1 MELLPSLRPPS
12 LKGKVAAPLKKL
24 RFWRFVV
31 KIVYFCDK
39 IVCKMNSQTIESK
52 MLKCIKKCG
61 RGKLI
66 FSSDF
71 VRFGEQKTVNKVLER
86 MAKEGTILRISRGI
100 YYYPK
105 IDKKLGLGVLYPTLE
120 AIAEGV
126 AKRDKARIVPTGLYA
141 LNRLGFSTQIPMNI
155 QYLTDGSNRKLT
167 LYNGATIEFKHTAPK
182 NLAFNSQ
189 LAMLLTFAFKSLGK
203 DNVTDEILAH
213 TKELLTKDKSQSVKQ
228 DYKLMPAWV
237 SSIIKSLYEK

>member
-1 MELLPSLRPPS
+1 MSTQS
-12 LKGKVAAPLKKL
+12 
-24 RFWRFVV
+24 
-31 KIVYFCDK
+31 
-39 IVCKMNSQTIESK
+39 IEKQILES
-52 MLKCIKKCG
+52 IKKCG
-61 RGKLI
+61 RGKLV

-71 VRFGEQKTVNKVLER
+71 VRFGEQKSISKALER
-86 MAKEGTILRISRGI
+86 MTDEGTLLRISRGV

-105 IDKKLGLGVLYPTLE
+105 IDKKLGLGILYPTLE
-120 AIAEGV
+120 TIAEGI

-203 DNVTDEILAH
+203 DNITDDVLSH
-213 TKELLTKDKSQSVKQ
+213 TKELLAKDINKTVKQ

-237 SSIIKSLYEK
+237 SSIIKSLYEE

>member
-1 MELLPSLRPPS
+1 MNIQSIEN
-12 LKGKVAAPLKKL
+12 
-24 RFWRFVV
+24 
-31 KIVYFCDK
+31 KIL
-39 IVCKMNSQTIESK
+39 NN
-52 MLKCIKKCG
+52 IKKCG
-61 RGKLI
+61 RGNAF

-71 VRFGEQKTVNKVLER
+71 VRFGEQKAVNKALER
-86 MAKEGTILRISRGI
+86 LAKEGVLIRISRGL

-120 AIAEGV
+120 TIAESI

-141 LNRLGFSTQIPMNI
+141 LNRLGFSSQIPMNI

-189 LAMLLTFAFKSLGK
+189 LAMLITFAFRSLGK
-203 DNVTDEILAH
+203 ENITEEILVH
-213 TKELLTKDKSQSVKQ
+213 TKELLAKDKSQTVKQ

-237 SSIIKSLYEK
+237 SSIIKSLYEE

>member
-1 MELLPSLRPPS
+1 MSVQS
-12 LKGKVAAPLKKL
+12 
-24 RFWRFVV
+24 
-31 KIVYFCDK
+31 
-39 IVCKMNSQTIESK
+39 IEKQILESV
-52 MLKCIKKCG
+52 KKCG
-61 RGKLI
+61 RGKLV

-71 VRFGEQKTVNKVLER
+71 VRFGEQKSISKALER
-86 MAKEGTILRISRGI
+86 MTDEGTLLRISRGV

-120 AIAEGV
+120 TIAEGI

-167 LYNGATIEFKHTAPK
+167 LYNSATIEFKHTAPK

-189 LAMLLTFAFKSLGK
+189 LAMLLTFAFKTLGK
-203 DNVTDEILAH
+203 DNITDDVLSH
-213 TKELLTKDKSQSVKQ
+213 TKELLAKDINKTVKQ

-237 SSIIKSLYEK
+237 SSIIKSLYEE

>member
-1 MELLPSLRPPS
+1 MDIQSIEN
-12 LKGKVAAPLKKL
+12 
-24 RFWRFVV
+24 
-31 KIVYFCDK
+31 KIL
-39 IVCKMNSQTIESK
+39 NN
-52 MLKCIKKCG
+52 IKKCG
-61 RGKLI
+61 RGNAI

-71 VRFGEQKTVNKVLER
+71 VRFGEQKTVNKALER
-86 MAKEGTILRISRGI
+86 LAKEGVLIRISRGF

-105 IDKKLGLGVLYPTLE
+105 IDRKLGLGVLYPTLE
-120 AIAEGV
+120 TIAESI

-141 LNRLGFSTQIPMNI
+141 LNRLGFSTQTPMNI

-189 LAMLLTFAFKSLGK
+189 LAMLITFAFRSLGK
-203 DNVTDEILAH
+203 ENITEEILAH
-213 TKELLTKDKSQSVKQ
+213 TKELLAKDKSQTVKQ

-237 SSIIKSLYEK
+237 SSIIKSLYEE

>member
-1 MELLPSLRPPS
+1 MQSIEN
-12 LKGKVAAPLKKL
+12 
-24 RFWRFVV
+24 
-31 KIVYFCDK
+31 KIL
-39 IVCKMNSQTIESK
+39 NN
-52 MLKCIKKCG
+52 IKKCG
-61 RGKLI
+61 RGNAI

-71 VRFGEQKTVNKVLER
+71 VRFGEQKTVNKALER
-86 MAKEGTILRISRGI
+86 LAKEGVLIRISRGF

-105 IDKKLGLGVLYPTLE
+105 IDRKLGLGVLYPTLE
-120 AIAEGV
+120 TIAESI

-189 LAMLLTFAFKSLGK
+189 LAMLITFAFRSLGK
-203 DNVTDEILAH
+203 ENITEEILAH
-213 TKELLTKDKSQSVKQ
+213 TKELLAKDKSQTVKQ

>member
-1 MELLPSLRPPS
+1 M
-12 LKGKVAAPLKKL
+12 
-24 RFWRFVV
+24 
-31 KIVYFCDK
+31 YFCDK
-39 IVCKMNSQTIESK
+39 ITHDMDIQSIENK
-52 MLKCIKKCG
+52 ILNNIKKCG
-61 RGKLI
+61 RGNAI

-71 VRFGEQKTVNKVLER
+71 VRFGEQKTVNKALER
-86 MAKEGTILRISRGI
+86 LAKEGVLIRISRGC

-105 IDKKLGLGVLYPTLE
+105 IDRRLGLGVLYPTLE
-120 AIAEGV
+120 TIAESI

-189 LAMLLTFAFKSLGK
+189 LAMLITFAFRSLGK
-203 DNVTDEILAH
+203 ENITEEILAH
-213 TKELLTKDKSQSVKQ
+213 TKELLAKDKSQTVKQ

-237 SSIIKSLYEK
+237 SSIIKSLYEE

>member
-1 MELLPSLRPPS
+1 MDIQSIEN
-12 LKGKVAAPLKKL
+12 
-24 RFWRFVV
+24 
-31 KIVYFCDK
+31 KIL
-39 IVCKMNSQTIESK
+39 NN
-52 MLKCIKKCG
+52 IKKCG
-61 RGKLI
+61 RGNAI

-71 VRFGEQKTVNKVLER
+71 VRFGEQKTVNKALER
-86 MAKEGTILRISRGI
+86 LAKEGVLIRISRGF

-105 IDKKLGLGVLYPTLE
+105 IDRKLGLGVLYPPLE
-120 AIAEGV
+120 TIAESI

-189 LAMLLTFAFKSLGK
+189 LAMLITFAFRSLGK
-203 DNVTDEILAH
+203 ENITEEILAH
-213 TKELLTKDKSQSVKQ
+213 TKELLAKDKSQTVKQ

-237 SSIIKSLYEK
+237 SSIIKSLYEE

>member
-1 MELLPSLRPPS
+1 MNIQSIEN
-12 LKGKVAAPLKKL
+12 
-24 RFWRFVV
+24 
-31 KIVYFCDK
+31 KIL
-39 IVCKMNSQTIESK
+39 NS
-52 MLKCIKKCG
+52 IKKCG
-61 RGKLI
+61 RGNAF

-71 VRFGEQKTVNKVLER
+71 VRFGEQKAVNKALER
-86 MAKEGTILRISRGI
+86 LAKEGVLIRISRGL

-120 AIAEGV
+120 TIAESI

-141 LNRLGFSTQIPMNI
+141 LNRLGFSSQIPMNI

-189 LAMLLTFAFKSLGK
+189 LAMLITFAFRSLGK
-203 DNVTDEILAH
+203 ENITEEILVH
-213 TKELLTKDKSQSVKQ
+213 TKELLAKDKSQTVKQ

-237 SSIIKSLYEK
+237 SSIIKSLYEE

>member
-1 MELLPSLRPPS
+1 M
-12 LKGKVAAPLKKL
+12 
-24 RFWRFVV
+24 
-31 KIVYFCDK
+31 YFCDK
-39 IVCKMNSQTIESK
+39 ITHDMDIQSIENK
-52 MLKCIKKCG
+52 ILNNIKKCG
-61 RGKLI
+61 RGNAI

-71 VRFGEQKTVNKVLER
+71 VRFGEQKTVNKALER
-86 MAKEGTILRISRGI
+86 LAKEGVLIRISRGF

-105 IDKKLGLGVLYPTLE
+105 IDRRLGLGVLYPTLE
-120 AIAEGV
+120 TIAESI

-189 LAMLLTFAFKSLGK
+189 LAMLITFAFRSLGK
-203 DNVTDEILAH
+203 ENITEEILAH
-213 TKELLTKDKSQSVKQ
+213 TKELLAKDKSQTVKQ

-237 SSIIKSLYEK
+237 SSIIKSLYEE

>member
-1 MELLPSLRPPS
+1 ML
-12 LKGKVAAPLKKL
+12 
-24 RFWRFVV
+24 
-31 KIVYFCDK
+31 YFCDK
-39 IVCKMNSQTIESK
+39 IIYDMSIQSIEKQILESV
-52 MLKCIKKCG
+52 KKCG
-61 RGKLI
+61 RGKLV

-71 VRFGEQKTVNKVLER
+71 VRFGEQKSIGKALER
-86 MAKEGTILRISRGI
+86 MTDEGTLLRISRGV

-120 AIAEGV
+120 TIAEGI

-182 NLAFNSQ
+182 NLAFSSQ
-189 LAMLLTFAFKSLGK
+189 LAMLLTFAFKTLGK
-203 DNVTDEILAH
+203 DNITDDVLSH
-213 TKELLTKDKSQSVKQ
+213 TKELLAKDINKTVKQ

-237 SSIIKSLYEK
+237 SSIIKSLYEE

>member
-1 MELLPSLRPPS
+1 M
-12 LKGKVAAPLKKL
+12 
-24 RFWRFVV
+24 
-31 KIVYFCDK
+31 YFCDK
-39 IVCKMNSQTIESK
+39 ITYVMDIQSIENK
-52 MLKCIKKCG
+52 ILNNIKKCG
-61 RGKLI
+61 RGNAI

-71 VRFGEQKTVNKVLER
+71 VRFGEQKTVNKALER
-86 MAKEGTILRISRGI
+86 LAKEGVLIRISRGF

-105 IDKKLGLGVLYPTLE
+105 IDRRLGLGVLYPTLE
-120 AIAEGV
+120 TIAESI

-189 LAMLLTFAFKSLGK
+189 LAMLITFAFRSLGK
-203 DNVTDEILAH
+203 ENITEEILAH
-213 TKELLTKDKSQSVKQ
+213 TKELLAKDKSQTVKQ